1 MNYHEEKVHLENFRK
16 KSELIEDK
24 RRFIS
29 IVIEESELIEDKK
42 KRFIWIVISRILS
55 KKGNLV

>member
-29 IVIEESELIEDKK
+29 IVIEESELIEDKR
-42 KRFIWIVISRILS
+42 RFIWIVISRILS
-55 KKGNLV
+55 KRRNLV

>member
-1 MNYHEEKVHLENFRK
+1 MNYHEEKVHFENFRK

-29 IVIEESELIEDKK
+29 IVIEESELIEDKR
-42 KRFIWIVISRILS
+42 RFIWIVISRILS
-55 KKGNLV
+55 KRGNLV